1 MIKMILKR
9 IFQLIPVLLITM
21 SMTFVITRVLPG
33 NPAVSILGPQ
43 ATAEDIAKM
52 EEEMGLHDP
61 MPVQYINY
69 MKRILTGD
77 LGTSYRYN
85 RPVADLIFEK
95 LPNTLQIALASLI
108 IALLIG
114 VPVGIISAVKQY
126 SAFDYI
132 SMIAAL
138 IGVSMP
144 SFWLGLML
152 VLIFSVNLGWFPTM
166 GMGAISNG
174 IGDVISH
181 LLLPSLCLSFGSM
194 ANFARISRS
203 SMLEVIDQDYMKAV
217 RAKGIREN
225 VVIIKHGLKNAL
237 PPIVTVLGMR
247 IAALMTGAIM
257 IETIFSWPG
266 IGRLIVDAIN
276 NNDFEMIQGT
286 VLFMAILYVTVNL
299 VVDIIYLY
307 INPKVS
313 YESERRAG

>member
-43 ATAEDIAKM
+43 ATVEDIAKM
-52 EEEMGLHDP
+52 EEEMELHDP

-126 SAFDYI
+126 SLFDYI

-166 GMGAISNG
+166 GMGVISNG

-181 LLLPSLCLSFGSM
+181 LFLPSLCLSFGSM

-266 IGRLIVDAIN
+266 IGRLIVDAIK

>member
-1 MIKMILKR
+1 MLKMILKR

-126 SAFDYI
+126 SLFDYI

-166 GMGAISNG
+166 GMGVISNG
-174 IGDVISH
+174 IGDVLSH
-181 LLLPSLCLSFGSM
+181 LFLPSLCLSFGSM

>member
-1 MIKMILKR
+1 MYETENQKYQKELSELNHEEQRQRAAVNETKIWLEHFNRRR
-9 IFQLIPVLLITM
+9 IT
-21 SMTFVITRVLPG
+21 
-33 NPAVSILGPQ
+33 
-43 ATAEDIAKM
+43 
-52 EEEMGLHDP
+52 
-61 MPVQYINY
+61 
-69 MKRILTGD
+69 
-77 LGTSYRYN
+77 
-85 RPVADLIFEK
+85 
-95 LPNTLQIALASLI
+95 
-108 IALLIG
+108 
-114 VPVGIISAVKQY
+114 VKQLTRE
-126 SAFDYI
+126 
-132 SMIAAL
+132 AL
-138 IGVSMP
+138 VE
-144 SFWLGLML
+144 L
-152 VLIFSVNLGWFPTM
+152 VDKIYVYPEQKIDIYFKFASVESSPDNLGWFPTM
-166 GMGAISNG
+166 GMGVISNG

-181 LLLPSLCLSFGSM
+181 LFLPSLCLSFGSM

>member
-126 SAFDYI
+126 SLFDYI

-166 GMGAISNG
+166 GMGVISNG

-181 LLLPSLCLSFGSM
+181 LFLPSLCLSFGSM

-203 SMLEVIDQDYMKAV
+203 RMLEVIDQDYMKAV

>member
-1 MIKMILKR
+1 MLKMILKR

-126 SAFDYI
+126 SVFDYI

-166 GMGAISNG
+166 GMGVISNG
-174 IGDVISH
+174 IGDVLSH
-181 LLLPSLCLSFGSM
+181 LFLPSLCLSFGSM

>member
-1 MIKMILKR
+1 
-9 IFQLIPVLLITM
+9 M

-126 SAFDYI
+126 SLFDYI

-166 GMGAISNG
+166 GMGVISNG

-181 LLLPSLCLSFGSM
+181 LFLPSLCLSFGSM